1 MENGGIGEPENGEI
15 GRREIVKGERFSG
28 ERLWRTGIL
37 GTGWGLEIMENRDIG
52 EGRHYGERGD

>member
-15 GRREIVKGERFSG
+15 GRREIVKG